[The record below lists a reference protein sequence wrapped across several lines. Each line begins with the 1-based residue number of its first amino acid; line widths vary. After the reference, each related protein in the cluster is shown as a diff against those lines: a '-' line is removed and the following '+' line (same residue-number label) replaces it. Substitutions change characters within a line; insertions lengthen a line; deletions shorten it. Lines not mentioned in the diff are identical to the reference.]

1 MLVRYRNITALLLA
15 IFAQLVLLAYQVK
28 NGRDVRMIRVWAVTA
43 VTPFAKMIE
52 IGRSGT
58 VGFVESYVTLRDA
71 REENRRIQAELDKL
85 KMENHFLKNELNT
98 AERAKALAAFQAETP
113 SKTLAAR
120 IIGLGAGFNSKVV
133 FVDRGSAAG
142 VEKGM
147 AVVTPDGIV
156 GKVLA
161 AYPTASQVMLIT
173 DPNFAA
179 GVISQVHHVR
189 GTLKGQGDAN
199 CKIDYVQNEEKVDTG
214 EWFYTSG
221 DDRIFPKGFPV
232 GIVRVVR
239 QGSGEKEIYVE
250 PSGLRHGL
258 EEVPI
263 LIQGLHQAIPD
274 TPVAANAPIH
284 LTPAPPA
291 GPASASL
298 DELNKTGGLET
309 DADRLRARYKEIGA
323 AQGHTFGE
331 GLPGSKPPD
340 FNMKLNPAGV
350 SDGATGRR
358 GDGATK
364 PTPPRTDAPSPFVQP
379 GQVQRKGAEP
389 VSPSPR
395 PPVSP
400 SPTEPRKSP
409 EPNKPSRPVDPFL

>member
-43 VTPFAKMIE
+43 VSPFAKMIE

-156 GKVLA
+156 GVVLA
-161 AYPTASQVMLIT
+161 SYPTASQVELIT
-173 DPNFAA
+173 DPSFAA
-179 GVISQVHHVR
+179 GVISQKDHVR
-189 GTLKGQGDAN
+189 GTVRGRGSAG
-199 CKIDYVQNEEKVDTG
+199 CKVRYEQNAET
-214 EWFYTSG
+214 
-221 DDRIFPKGFPV
+221 
-232 GIVRVVR
+232 
-239 QGSGEKEIYVE
+239 
-250 PSGLRHGL
+250 L
-258 EEVPI
+258 
-263 LIQGLHQAIPD
+263 
-274 TPVAANAPIH
+274 
-284 LTPAPPA
+284 A
-291 GPASASL
+291 G
-298 DELNKTGGLET
+298 
-309 DADRLRARYKEIGA
+309 
-323 AQGHTFGE
+323 
-331 GLPGSKPPD
+331 
-340 FNMKLNPAGV
+340 
-350 SDGATGRR
+350 
-358 GDGATK
+358 
-364 PTPPRTDAPSPFVQP
+364 
-379 GQVQRKGAEP
+379 
-389 VSPSPR
+389 
-395 PPVSP
+395 
-400 SPTEPRKSP
+400 
-409 EPNKPSRPVDPFL
+409 